1 MVADGGRILIVEDE
15 PDLRS
20 LLHQVLAPPHHVVL
34 ARDGMVA
41 CAKLETAP
49 FDVVLTDV
57 RMPGPSGFELA
68 RLIKAKW
75 PLTEVVLMTAFGS
88 PEAASEALRLGAYGY
103 MSKPFPID
111 DLILVITRAL
121 ERRRERVGGERSD
134 AAGDDRLATLTYR
147 EAMAQAR
154 DRGCRDYLAALLKRF
169 AGNVPKAAAH
179 GGLKRE
185 SLHRLLRRYG
195 LRPEDFRDSDTRPQP
210 FKTTRLDS

>member
-20 LLHQVLAPPHHVVL
+20 LLHQVLAPPHDVVL

-41 CAKLETAP
+41 CAKLETSP

-75 PLTEVVLMTAFGS
+75 PRTEVVLMTAFGS
-88 PEAASEALRLGAYGY
+88 AEAAAEALRLGAYGY
-103 MSKPFPID
+103 MSKPFPIH

-121 ERRRERVGGERSD
+121 ERRRERVGVERSD
-134 AAGDDRLATLTYR
+134 AAADDPLATLTYR
-147 EAMAQAR
+147 EAMAETR
-154 DRGCRDYLAALLKRF
+154 DRASREYLAALLKMF
-169 AGNVPKAAAH
+169 AGNVPRAAAH

-195 LRPEDFRDSDTRPQP
+195 IRPDDFRDAEALPEPS
-210 FKTTRLDS
+210 KTTGSDS

>member
-1 MVADGGRILIVEDE
+1 MAADGGRILIVEDE

-20 LLHQVLAPPHHVVL
+20 LLHQALAPPHHVVL

-57 RMPGPSGFELA
+57 RIPGPSGFELA

-75 PLTEVVLMTAFGS
+75 PLTEVVLMTAFAS

-121 ERRRERVGGERSD
+121 ERRRERGGGERSD
-134 AAGDDRLATLTYR
+134 AAADDRLATLTYR
-147 EAMAQAR
+147 EAMAEVR
-154 DRGCRDYLAALLKRF
+154 DRGSRDYLAALLKRF

-179 GGLKRE
+179 SGLRRE

-210 FKTTRLDS
+210 FKTMRLDS